1 MTRSEIIAG
10 SNKISGNVILR
21 DLVEEGFA
29 NLPCGRWGS
38 AQRLHYLSGA
48 NALCAQKWN
57 SIIWRQENSGMRE
70 PVKTG
75 WLPFVRCMGA
85 ARQVAT
91 LCAKGFAFLCPEDNM
106 SQDLAEKIAPH
117 HKSGEVFPLIA
128 TQGTGILSAPVS
140 RLRGIG
146 HSTFARSSLFSRE
159 VLRSTALV
167 LIWSAW
173 QPVDYFKAFASA
185 QIVWG
190 PRSSSFEDRPF

>member
-1 MTRSEIIAG
+1 
-10 SNKISGNVILR
+10 
-21 DLVEEGFA
+21 
-29 NLPCGRWGS
+29 
-38 AQRLHYLSGA
+38 
-48 NALCAQKWN
+48 
-57 SIIWRQENSGMRE
+57 MRE

-167 LIWSAW
+167 LCGVRGSRWIISRLLRL
-173 QPVDYFKAFASA
+173 PVLPGDHDHPRLR
-185 QIVWG
+185 IVL
-190 PRSSSFEDRPF
+190 FE

>member
-1 MTRSEIIAG
+1 MMTRSEIIAG

-29 NLPCGRWGS
+29 NLPYGRWCS

-75 WLPFVRCMGA
+75 WLPFVRSMVA
-85 ARQVAT
+85 ATQVAT
-91 LCAKGFAFLCPEDNM
+91 LCAKGFALLCLEDNM
-106 SQDLAEKIAPH
+106 SQDLAEKFAPH

-140 RLRGIG
+140 RLRVIW

-167 LIWSAW
+167 LCGARGSRWIISRLLRL
-173 QPVDYFKAFASA
+173 
-185 QIVWG
+185 
-190 PRSSSFEDRPF
+190 PR